1 MICNRCQQA
10 CDPQGKFCP
19 NCGAPLK
26 KGRHWVPLLIMAVLV
41 VCCTALFYA
50 IPLETDDPAASL
62 SSADMPWFSLETGV
76 LHFDESRYSGNSQ
89 LTVPATINDAE
100 VVAIGEGCFR
110 DCESLTAIFLPETLE
125 AIGEDA
131 FWNCTALRGIEIP
144 ESVAFIGKSAFS
156 DCSALEAICISNEL
170 RYIGTGAFD
179 GCSSLSYVYFLGNF
193 PEWTALYQG
202 FIAPTVVI
210 SCEDGNFYQS
220 GDPHR

>member
-1 MICNRCQQA
+1 MICNRCQQP
-10 CDPQGKFCP
+10 CDPQGKLCP

-50 IPLETDDPAASL
+50 IPLDTAEPESL
-62 SSADMPWFSLETGV
+62 SSADMPWFSLKEGV
-76 LHFDESRYSGNSQ
+76 LHFDESRYSGSSQ
-89 LTVPATINDAE
+89 LTVPATINGSE
-100 VVAIGEGCFR
+100 VIAIGEGCFR
-110 DCESLTAIFLPETLE
+110 DCESLTAIFLPETLD

-131 FWNCTALRGIEIP
+131 FRNCTALRGMEIP
-144 ESVAFIGKSAFS
+144 ESVTFIGKSAFS
-156 DCSALEAICISNEL
+156 DCSALEAICVSNEL
-170 RYIGTGAFD
+170 QHIGTGAFD
-179 GCSSLSYVYFLGNF
+179 GCSGLRYVYFLGNF

-220 GDPHR
+220 GEPHK